1 MLRDLVVADLNPPL
15 NVTFIQSPDNLPA
28 LTEYLSRVDAFT
40 IDLETNVTD
49 SFLDR
54 KIRTIQIGDRNEQYV
69 IDLLAF
75 AGTKE
80 RLLEQGWFTAP
91 EWSRPVVD
99 VILSALEN
107 RDRSYLKVGVNL
119 QFEYQAL
126 YFCLGIRP
134 WNFYDCW
141 RVEQVLYSG
150 KVHFKEKG
158 FWGME
163 DMFGR
168 YTGLRMDKSA
178 QKSFDLESELTPEQ
192 IQYAALDCRIP
203 FAIRAGQ
210 MQLVT
215 KLKLEEACRI
225 ENHAIPS
232 FGDMHLNG
240 IYLDPAAWLEVVED
254 IEKEHVRNVSA
265 LDKFFIPVMG
275 TKDTPP
281 APPISDEE
289 FARLEE
295 MWRTAPSK
303 TQEQKDQRKE
313 YRKAWQNANKTRN
326 DIRNRWEKTR
336 KDAEGEAAINYGSSH
351 QLKAALYQ
359 MGFTKKKLPNT
370 NDRTLET
377 LKGEPVIATIQEYR
391 TTQKLLDTYGRSFLE
406 NIDPITGRVH
416 SEIDQ
421 LGAESGRTS
430 SSKPNC
436 FSPDTEVLTPRGW
449 VRFDRL
455 DKADKV
461 AEYDPDSGD
470 IRFSHPIAYIENDF
484 EGELLHLHTEQE
496 QIDMLVTPDHDC
508 LLRHRKTGQFRK
520 FSASNYVEDWH
531 QIVAGGYVGGD
542 QKFTKDEVIVI
553 CALQA
558 DGSVT
563 DHIADFTFRKSRKIH
578 RLCTAL
584 RNLHIPFR
592 FYERMDGGTRIS
604 FKWSNAPN
612 WLREKKMFGPWLMDL
627 DRSTLSMLAEEIWFW
642 DGCFSRH
649 SHYSSS
655 IKTNADWVQIVQI
668 LSGVRAKL
676 RPYRNSNPNAA
687 LNWQVDSSTRPYVMT
702 SNRMITPVPYKG
714 KVYCVT
720 MPWGTVVIR
729 RNNTVAITGNCQ
741 NIPSRTEIG
750 RRLRAC
756 FRARPGYAFVS
767 VDMAG
772 AELRILAELSQ
783 DPIMIAAFANGWDLH
798 SVGAEII
805 FGQEW
810 KDAAESNCAFY
821 HDNHKKCKCPKH
833 SKLRDWVKNIN
844 FGIAYGMEAKKLAD
858 DLSISIDAA
867 KELLDK
873 WRKAFKVAWAY
884 LLKSGQSAKM
894 TMKSLTMSGRVRYY
908 PKPDWDK
915 CKEYAQED
923 FKKAGK
929 DPLLVTHKDI
939 SRQYSMKFGNIERQG
954 KNSPIQGTNA
964 DILKLALGTGSDSN
978 GVPFLWHQIQK
989 FDCKLVL
996 EVHDESDWEV
1006 REDQAEEFVSVIGDA
1021 YKRAAATYMK
1031 AVVMSYDANIGDR
1044 WKK

>member
-150 KVHFKEKG
+150 KAHFKEKG

-313 YRKAWQNANKTRN
+313 YRKAWQAANKTRN

-377 LKGEPVIATIQEYR
+377 LKGEPVIAAIQEYR

-430 SSKPNC
+430 SSKPN
-436 FSPDTEVLTPRGW
+436 L
-449 VRFDRL
+449 
-455 DKADKV
+455 
-461 AEYDPDSGD
+461 
-470 IRFSHPIAYIENDF
+470 
-484 EGELLHLHTEQE
+484 
-496 QIDMLVTPDHDC
+496 
-508 LLRHRKTGQFRK
+508 
-520 FSASNYVEDWH
+520 
-531 QIVAGGYVGGD
+531 
-542 QKFTKDEVIVI
+542 
-553 CALQA
+553 
-558 DGSVT
+558 
-563 DHIADFTFRKSRKIH
+563 
-578 RLCTAL
+578 
-584 RNLHIPFR
+584 
-592 FYERMDGGTRIS
+592 
-604 FKWSNAPN
+604 
-612 WLREKKMFGPWLMDL
+612 
-627 DRSTLSMLAEEIWFW
+627 
-642 DGCFSRH
+642 
-649 SHYSSS
+649 
-655 IKTNADWVQIVQI
+655 
-668 LSGVRAKL
+668 
-676 RPYRNSNPNAA
+676 
-687 LNWQVDSSTRPYVMT
+687 
-702 SNRMITPVPYKG
+702 
-714 KVYCVT
+714 
-720 MPWGTVVIR
+720 
-729 RNNTVAITGNCQ
+729 Q

-750 RRLRAC
+750 RRMRAC
-756 FRARPGYAFVS
+756 FKAPTGYKFIS
-767 VDMAG
+767 VDMSG
-772 AELRILAELSQ
+772 AELRILAELSG
-783 DPIMIAAFANGWDLH
+783 DPFMITAFANGWDLH
-798 SVGAEII
+798 SYGAEII
-805 FGQEW
+805 FGDEW
-810 KDAAESNCAFY
+810 KNAAEPSCAY
-821 HDNHKKCKCPKH
+821 YERHEKCKC
-833 SKLRDWVKNIN
+833 KLHKQLRERIKVVN
-844 FGIAYGMEAKKLAD
+844 FMICYGGEAKKLSD
-858 DLSISIDAA
+858 DLGISVDDA
-867 KELLDK
+867 KLLLEK

-884 LLKSGQSAKM
+884 LQKSGESAKM
-894 TMKSLTMSGRVRYY
+894 TMKSVTLSGRIRYY

-923 FKKAGK
+923 FKKKGK

-939 SRQYSMKFGNIERQG
+939 SRMYSMKFGNIERQG
-954 KNSPIQGTNA
+954 KNSPIQGLNA
-964 DILKLALGTGSDSN
+964 DILKLALGTGSDSE
-978 GVPFLWHQIQK
+978 GKPFLWHQMK
-989 FDCKLVL
+989 NFDAKGVL
-996 EVHDESDWEV
+996 EVHDEGDFV
-1006 REDQAEEFVSVIGDA
+1006 CREDQAEEFVKVVADCYA
-1021 YKRAAATYMK
+1021 RAAATYMK
-1031 AVVMSYDANIGDR
+1031 KVPMIAEASISDR
-1044 WKK
+1044 WQK